1 MEILQLYGGATIN
14 NSQISGQVNA
24 GAFGTKDIILYNG
37 EIDQVHLLNGGNCI
51 INGGIVSKIRLG
63 NNAGNIN
70 LTIGNINE
78 NVNNNDPQIKEIQ
91 VETGDL
97 AGITAIINFYNG
109 IIQKGYYGDD
119 DSGYYGEFN
128 LRPGYKAQT
137 TADGTIL
144 VKQ

>member
-24 GAFGTKDIILYNG
+24 GAFGSKDIILYNG
-37 EIDQVHLLNGGNCI
+37 EIDQVHLLNGGKCI
-51 INGGIVSKIRLG
+51 INGGIVNKIRLG
-63 NNAGNIN
+63 SNYGNI
-70 LTIGNINE
+70 
-78 NVNNNDPQIKEIQ
+78 NNNDPQIKEIQ

-109 IIQKGYYGDD
+109 IIPKGYYGDD